1 MYIAIAGNI
10 GSGKTTLTEI
20 LTKRYGAK
28 AYYEDLANPY
38 ISDFYD
44 DMGRWSFH
52 LQLWFL
58 GSRIQQTLTMLA
70 DDADNIIQDRTIY
83 EDAHIFADN
92 LHSMGLMASRD
103 FSTYMKMF
111 NIEQALL
118 PKPDVLIYLKASVPT
133 LISQI
138 KMRGREYEQNIDEDY
153 LSRLNDKY
161 NHWIENIY
169 EGRVLVVDKDVDD
182 FVADASIIDRI
193 CASVEEMCNG
203 KRKLT
208 EIDK

>member
-20 LTKRYGAK
+20 LTERFKSK
-28 AYYEDLANPY
+28 AYYEDIANPY

-58 GSRIQQTLTMLA
+58 GSRIQQTLTMLS
-70 DDADNIIQDRTIY
+70 DGSDNIVQDRTIY

-92 LHSMGLMASRD
+92 LHAMGLMATRD
-103 FSTYMKMF
+103 FETYMKMF

-138 KMRGREYEQNIDEDY
+138 KMRGREYEQNIDEEY

-182 FVADASIIDRI
+182 FVADPTIIDRI
-193 CASVEEMCNG
+193 CASIEEMCVG
-203 KRKLT
+203 KRQL
-208 EIDK
+208 

>member
-20 LTKRYGAK
+20 LTERFKAK
-28 AYYEDLANPY
+28 AYYEDVANPY

-70 DDADNIIQDRTIY
+70 GEEPNVVQDRTIY

-103 FSTYMKMF
+103 FDTYMKMF

-138 KMRGREYEQNIDEDY
+138 KMRGREYEQNIDEEY

-182 FVADASIIDRI
+182 FVADPSIIDRI
-193 CASVEEMCNG
+193 CASVEEMCTG
-203 KRKLT
+203 KRQL
-208 EIDK
+208 

>member
-28 AYYEDLANPY
+28 AYYEDVANPY
-38 ISDFYD
+38 INDFYE

-58 GSRIQQTLTMLA
+58 GSRIQQTLTMLS
-70 DDADNIIQDRTIY
+70 DESDNVVQDRTIY
-83 EDAHIFADN
+83 EDAYIFAEN

-103 FSTYMKMF
+103 FDTYMKMF
-111 NIEQALL
+111 NIEQDLL

-138 KMRGREYEQNIDEDY
+138 KMRGREYEQNIDEEY
-153 LSRLNDKY
+153 LCRLNDKY

-169 EGRVLVVDKDVDD
+169 EGRVLVVDKDTDD
-182 FVADASIIDRI
+182 FVADPSIIERI
-193 CASVEEMCNG
+193 CAEVEEMCSG
-203 KRKLT
+203 KRQL
-208 EIDK
+208 

>member
-28 AYYEDLANPY
+28 PYYEDIANPY
-38 ISDFYD
+38 ISDFYE

-70 DDADNIIQDRTIY
+70 DESDNIVQDRTIY

-103 FSTYMKMF
+103 FDTYMKMF
-111 NIEQALL
+111 NNEQALL

-138 KMRGREYEQNIDEDY
+138 KMRGRDYEQNIDEEY
-153 LSRLNDKY
+153 LGRLNEKY
-161 NHWIENIY
+161 NYWIENIY

-182 FVADASIIDRI
+182 FVADPAIIDRI
-193 CASVEEMCNG
+193 CASVEEMCTG
-203 KRKLT
+203 KRQL
-208 EIDK
+208 

>member
-20 LTKRYGAK
+20 LTERFNAK
-28 AYYEDLANPY
+28 AYYEDVANPY

-70 DDADNIIQDRTIY
+70 GEEPNVVQDRTIY

-103 FSTYMKMF
+103 FDTYMKMF

-138 KMRGREYEQNIDEDY
+138 KMRGRE
-153 LSRLNDKY
+153 
-161 NHWIENIY
+161 
-169 EGRVLVVDKDVDD
+169 
-182 FVADASIIDRI
+182 
-193 CASVEEMCNG
+193 
-203 KRKLT
+203 
-208 EIDK
+208 

>member
-28 AYYEDLANPY
+28 AYYENLANPY
-38 ISDFYD
+38 ISDFYE

-58 GSRIQQTLTMLA
+58 GSRIQQTLEMLA
-70 DDADNIIQDRTIY
+70 DGSENIVQDRTIY
-83 EDAHIFADN
+83 EDAHIFANN
-92 LHSMGLMASRD
+92 LHAMGLMASRD
-103 FSTYMKMF
+103 FETYMKMF
-111 NIEQALL
+111 NIEQDLL

-138 KMRGREYEQNIDEDY
+138 KMRGREYEQNIDEEY
-153 LSRLNDKY
+153 LSRLNQKY
-161 NHWIENIY
+161 NHWIDNIY

-203 KRKLT
+203 KRQLT
-208 EIDK
+208 EVER

>member
-20 LTKRYGAK
+20 LTERFKAK
-28 AYYEDLANPY
+28 AYYEDVANPY

-58 GSRIQQTLTMLA
+58 GSRIQQTMTMLA
-70 DDADNIIQDRTIY
+70 GEEPNVVQDRTIY

-103 FSTYMKMF
+103 FDTYMKMF

-138 KMRGREYEQNIDEDY
+138 KMRGREYEQNIDEEY

-161 NHWIENIY
+161 NHWIDNIY

-182 FVADASIIDRI
+182 FVADPSIIDRI
-193 CASVEEMCNG
+193 CASVEDMCNE
-203 KRKLT
+203 KRKL
-208 EIDK
+208 

>member
-20 LTKRYGAK
+20 LTKRYNAK

-38 ISDFYD
+38 ISDFYE
-44 DMGRWSFH
+44 DMSRWSFQF
-52 LQLWFL
+52 QLWFL
-58 GSRIQQTLTMLA
+58 GSRIQQTLDMLA
-70 DDADNIIQDRTIY
+70 DGSENVVQDRTIY

-92 LHSMGLMASRD
+92 LHRMGFMASRD
-103 FSTYMKMF
+103 FGTYMKIF
-111 NIEQALL
+111 DIQSNII

-138 KMRGREYEQNIDEDY
+138 RMRGRDYEQNIDEEY
-153 LSRLNDKY
+153 LMRLNDKY
-161 NHWIENIY
+161 NHWIDNIY

-182 FVADASIIDRI
+182 FVSNPEVVERI
-193 CASVEEMCNG
+193 CA
-203 KRKLT
+203 
-208 EIDK
+208 EIEQICKK

>member
-20 LTKRYGAK
+20 LTERFKAK
-28 AYYEDLANPY
+28 AYYEDVANPY

-58 GSRIQQTLTMLA
+58 GSRIQQTMTMLA
-70 DDADNIIQDRTIY
+70 GEEPNVVQDRTIY

-103 FSTYMKMF
+103 FDTYMKMF

-138 KMRGREYEQNIDEDY
+138 KMRGRDYEQNIDEAY
-153 LSRLNDKY
+153 LTRLNEKY

-182 FVADASIIDRI
+182 FVADPSIIDRI
-193 CASVEEMCNG
+193 CASVEEMCTG
-203 KRKLT
+203 KRQL
-208 EIDK
+208 

>member
-28 AYYEDLANPY
+28 AYYEDIANPY
-38 ISDFYD
+38 ISDFYE

-58 GSRIQQTLTMLA
+58 GSRIQQTLVMLS
-70 DDADNIIQDRTIY
+70 DGSDNVIQDRTIY
-83 EDAHIFADN
+83 EDAHIFANN
-92 LHSMGLMASRD
+92 LHGMGLMATRD
-103 FSTYMKMF
+103 FDTYMKMF
-111 NIEQALL
+111 NIEQELL

-138 KMRGREYEQNIDEDY
+138 KMRGRDYEQNIDEEY

-169 EGRVLVVDKDVDD
+169 EGRVLVVDKDTDD
-182 FVADASIIDRI
+182 FVADPSIIDRI

-203 KRKLT
+203 KRQL
-208 EIDK
+208 

>member
-28 AYYEDLANPY
+28 PYYEDVANPY
-38 ISDFYD
+38 ISDFYE

-58 GSRIQQTLTMLA
+58 GSRIQQTLTMLS
-70 DDADNIIQDRTIY
+70 DESDNIVQDRTIY

-92 LHSMGLMASRD
+92 LHAMGLMASRD
-103 FSTYMKMF
+103 FDTYMKMF

-153 LSRLNDKY
+153 LSRLNEKY

-182 FVADASIIDRI
+182 FVADPTIIDRI
-193 CASVEEMCNG
+193 CASVEEMCTG
-203 KRKLT
+203 KRQL
-208 EIDK
+208 

>member
-20 LTKRYGAK
+20 LPERFKAK
-28 AYYEDLANPY
+28 AYYEDVANPY

-58 GSRIQQTLTMLA
+58 GSRIQQTMTMLA
-70 DDADNIIQDRTIY
+70 GEEPNVVQDRTIY

-103 FSTYMKMF
+103 FDTYMKMF
-111 NIEQALL
+111 NIEQTLL

-138 KMRGREYEQNIDEDY
+138 KMRGREYEQNIDEEY
-153 LSRLNDKY
+153 LNRLNEKY

-182 FVADASIIDRI
+182 FVADPSIIDRI
-193 CASVEEMCNG
+193 CASVEEMCTG
-203 KRKLT
+203 KRQL
-208 EIDK
+208 

>member
-28 AYYEDLANPY
+28 AYYEDVANPY
-38 ISDFYD
+38 INDFYE

-58 GSRIQQTLTMLA
+58 GSRIQQTLTMLS
-70 DDADNIIQDRTIY
+70 DESDNVVQDRTIY
-83 EDAHIFADN
+83 EDAYIFAEN

-103 FSTYMKMF
+103 FATYMKMF
-111 NIEQALL
+111 NIEQTLL

-138 KMRGREYEQNIDEDY
+138 RMRGREYEQNIDEEY
-153 LSRLNDKY
+153 LSRLNEKY
-161 NHWIENIY
+161 NNWIENIY

-182 FVADASIIDRI
+182 FVADPSIIDRI
-193 CASVEEMCNG
+193 CASVEEMCTG
-203 KRKLT
+203 KRQLS
-208 EIDK
+208 ESR